1 MTSLKLDD
9 VYSSFLDKVTD
20 FDMGSYEE
28 DIQKELL
35 IGYLK
40 GALGI
45 PYLRAIFTT
54 IQFVDR
60 DETIES
66 NYDQIL
72 EYTLKTED
80 GCDEQFIIELLSKG
94 MVIKWLEPQ
103 VKSKVNIAQMF
114 GGKEQKWF
122 SQATHL
128 SEIKDLLEN
137 ERIELNKLI
146 RDRGSIYNPYL
157 MRKK

>member
-20 FDMGSYEE
+20 FDIVEYEE
-28 DIQKELL
+28 DVWKELMV
-35 IGYLK
+35 GYLR

-54 IQFVDR
+54 ITID
-60 DETIES
+60 DYEETI
-66 NYDQIL
+66 N
-72 EYTLKTED
+72 YTLKTED

-128 SEIKDLLEN
+128 GEIKDLLEN

-157 MRKK
+157 TRKK

>member
-9 VYSSFLDKVTD
+9 VYSFFLDKITD
-20 FDMGSYEE
+20 FDIGNYEE

-35 IGYLK
+35 MGYLK

-54 IQFVDR
+54 I
-60 DETIES
+60 TIDDYEEII
-66 NYDQIL
+66 N
-72 EYTLKTED
+72 YTLKTED
-80 GCDEQFIIELLSKG
+80 GCDEQFILELLSKG

-128 SEIKDLLEN
+128 GEIKDLLEN

-157 MRKK
+157 TRKK

>member
-20 FDMGSYEE
+20 FDIGSYEE
-28 DIQKELL
+28 DVQKELL

-45 PYLRAIFTT
+45 PYLRAIFIT
-54 IQFVDR
+54 I
-60 DETIES
+60 TIDDYEEII
-66 NYDQIL
+66 N
-72 EYTLKTED
+72 YTLKTED

-128 SEIKDLLEN
+128 GEIKDLLEN

-157 MRKK
+157 KRKK